1 MRYSLCFAIFLA
13 AGTISVA
20 GSTCPAS
27 QPKNESTLL
36 QLEQSWAKALEQHDS
51 ATVSCILA
59 DEFEDADVHGQ
70 LHHRAET
77 LARIPPRTPSQNHL
91 EDLKAHIHGDFGYV
105 RGLNR
110 VTDPA
115 GKPVAQVRFTDIF
128 IYRDGRWQ
136 ALAGHETLLTSDRR
150 AWFVVGLT
158 PDF

>member
-51 ATVSCILA
+51 TTVSCILA
-59 DEFEDADVHGQ
+59 DEFEDADVNGQ

-77 LARIPPRTPSQNHL
+77 LARIPRRSPSQNHL
-91 EDLKAHIHGDFGYV
+91 EDLKAHVFGDFAYV

-110 VTDPA
+110 VTDPS
-115 GKPVAQVRFTDIF
+115 GKPVAQVRFTDVF
-128 IYRDGRWQ
+128 VYRDGRWQ
-136 ALAGHETLLTSDRR
+136 AVAGHGTLRTSENK
-150 AWFVVGLT
+150 
-158 PDF
+158 